1 MAQVVKTPAAESDD
15 LGSIPGG
22 RRELILIF
30 VLWQLYVC
38 THVYVDFP
46 KHAKYIEFKVV
57 INSKL
62 SAEEC

>member
-15 LGSIPGG
+15 LGSIPGR

-30 VLWQLYVC
+30 VHWLLYVC
-38 THVYVDFP
+38 AHVYVDCP
-46 KHAKYIEFKVV
+46 KQAKYIEVKDV
-57 INSKL
+57 INSRL